1 MAAAP
6 LNQLVRTLRAVV
18 GARPADWTTDA
29 DLLDRYA
36 RDRDEGAFE
45 TLLQRHGA
53 MVLGVCRR
61 VLRNSAD
68 ADDAFQA
75 TFLVL
80 ARKAGS
86 LRSPQ
91 TLGNW
96 LHGVGLRVASQARRA
111 AARRRAMEARAMPR
125 TETPTPYDGLAEVLD
140 EELARLPGK
149 YRSAVVLC
157 DLEGKTRRE
166 AAREL
171 GWAEGTV
178 ASRLARGRALL
189 GRRLLRRGLGPV
201 GTSPSPQDLPG
212 CLPAPLAA
220 VTIQAGM
227 SLAAGQSIR
236 AVAPAAVALLVEG
249 TMKAMQLAKIKALV
263 GVSLVL
269 MVAACT
275 CGMLAGRQ
283 TGGEGAPKPPP
294 TATAKKGEDAAK
306 KDLAAL
312 QGTWIAVR
320 IERSG
325 KEAPAEMLK
334 DFKVVIK
341 GDKMTIWPGRDDRIS
356 TIKLNPSK
364 SPKWMDNTPHEGPA
378 KGKSLPAIYELKGD
392 TLKMCF
398 DNEGVSDERPRE
410 FKSTPGSGLCL
421 FVLKKE
427 KKEEKKAKATAKDA
441 AVKDDLKR
449 LEGTWRCIAL
459 ELGGKRIEGTAYSDT
474 YGPNPI
480 VFKGNKLIVS
490 GKAKITC
497 TFTIDPTRT
506 PKWID
511 STRDSDGLKL
521 YGIYELKDGKLKLY
535 EDGGK
540 RPTEFKTRKGTDDV
554 FHIYE
559 KVEE

>member
-1 MAAAP
+1 
-6 LNQLVRTLRAVV
+6 
-18 GARPADWTTDA
+18 
-29 DLLDRYA
+29 
-36 RDRDEGAFE
+36 
-45 TLLQRHGA
+45 

-61 VLRNSAD
+61 VLRNAAD
-68 ADDAFQA
+68 AEDAFQA

-86 LRSPQ
+86 LHTPQ

-96 LHGVGLRVASQARRA
+96 LHGVALRIASQARRA
-111 AARRRAMEARAMPR
+111 AARRRAAESRAVPR
-125 TETPTPYDGLAEVLD
+125 ADTTAPPDGLAEVLD
-140 EELARLPGK
+140 EELGHLPGK
-149 YRSAVVLC
+149 YRCAVVLC

-166 AAREL
+166 AADEL

-201 GTSPSPQDLPG
+201 GSSSSPQDQPA

-220 VTIQAGM
+220 ITLQAAM
-227 SLAAGQSIR
+227 SVAAGQTLR
-236 AVAPAAVALLVEG
+236 TAAPTAVALLAEG
-249 TMKAMQLAKIKALV
+249 AMKAMQIAKIKAMV
-263 GVSLVL
+263 GVSLV
-269 MVAACT
+269 MIVAAFT
-275 CGMLAGRQ
+275 CGMLAGRPVRREEAQ
-283 TGGEGAPKPPP
+283 KPVPAAGARV
-294 TATAKKGEDAAK
+294 EDPAK

-325 KEAPAEMLK
+325 KEAPAEVLK

-341 GDKMTIWPGRDDRIS
+341 ADKMTIWPGKDDRTS
-356 TIKLNPSK
+356 TFKLNPAK
-364 SPKWMDNTPHEGPA
+364 TPKWMDHTPDEGPA

-392 TLKMCF
+392 TLKLCF
-398 DNEGVSDERPRE
+398 DNEGVSDERPKE
-410 FKSTPGSGLCL
+410 FKTTPGSGLCL
-421 FVLKKE
+421 FVLEKE
-427 KKEEKKAKATAKDA
+427 KKEDKKGKAADKEA
-441 AVKDDLKR
+441 AVKEELKR
-449 LEGTWRCIAL
+449 LEGTWRCVGL
-459 ELGGKRIEGTAYSDT
+459 ELGGKRIEGQAYRDQ

-480 VFKGNKLIVS
+480 VFKGNKLNLP

-506 PKWID
+506 PRWID

-535 EDGGK
+535 DDGGK
-540 RPTEFKTRKGTDDV
+540 RPAEFKTRKGGSDV

-559 KVEE
+559 KVP